1 MSNLTEMEKQFYL
14 EKRLDEL
21 ETQGRIRA
29 QWLERGAI
37 YVGAKQDS

>member
-29 QWLERGAI
+29 Q
-37 YVGAKQDS
+37 